1 MNQQHQL
8 ITKYLEGLNRGLA
21 NSLIIISKAGT
32 GKSETT
38 MTALREMGLQEGI
51 NYRYYTNYISP
62 VELFNLLNDINHLQP
77 PKLVVLDDLED
88 TLKNSRAVGLLRSA
102 LWEVE
107 GRRKVNWLSNTY
119 LVKNKEFN
127 FEGKIVFLLNQM
139 NEKSPIISALKDRSL
154 VLNLDMSQEEMF
166 ALMEKRAEQPYH
178 DIPLNKRREIV
189 NYIKKVGK
197 NSNKISLRTLPKV
210 FNLYLLSPNSYQVL
224 AEKIIV

>member
-1 MNQQHQL
+1 MNQPEL
-8 ITKYLEGLNRGLA
+8 ITKYLQGLNKGLA

-38 MTALREMGLQEGI
+38 ITALKEMGLKEGI
-51 NYRYYTNYISP
+51 NYRYYTNYVSP

-77 PKLVVLDDLED
+77 PKLLVLDDLED
-88 TLKNSRAVGLLRSA
+88 TLKNSRAVGLLRGA
-102 LWEVE
+102 LWEVN
-107 GRRKVNWLSNTY
+107 GQRKVNWLSNTY

-139 NEKSPIISALKDRSL
+139 SSHSPIINALKDRSL
-154 VLNLDMSQEEMF
+154 VLDLNMSQEEMF

-178 DIPLNKRREIV
+178 EIPLNKRKEIV
-189 NYIKKVGK
+189 SYIRKVGG
-197 NSNKISLRTLPKV
+197 NSDKISLRTLPKV
-210 FNLYLLSPNSYQVL
+210 YNLFLLSPQHWQIL